1 MSIEGKLKETLGPD
15 AGPTNEG
22 APSQRVWVLPLA
34 ACLCLA
40 ATLFLYQEF
49 GPRFALLFAIGLALG
64 LTLFHAAFGFAS
76 SWRRF
81 LLAGDGH
88 GMRAQIVMLALTSL
102 VFFPILAEGHFF
114 DRAVIG
120 AVAPAGLSVAFGAFL
135 FGIGMQL
142 AGGCASGTL
151 YTAGG
156 GSMRM
161 MVVLVFFMVGSLAGA
176 AHLPFWLDV
185 ARGER
190 FSLVSHFGAGG
201 GLGIQLAI
209 LAAIFWGTY
218 LLERLRKAKTPSS
231 SASLKEGGKGL
242 SRILR
247 GPWPLLV
254 GAAALA
260 LLNVATMATAGHP
273 WTISFGYTLWGAKI
287 AGAVGWDVSSWTFW
301 SWPFPKKALAGSIF
315 ENTTSVMNFGIFFGA
330 FLAAGL
336 AGRFKPSLRA
346 LDPRSEGR
354 RLFAAVLGGLLMGY
368 GARLA
373 FGCNVGA
380 YFSGIA
386 SGSLHGWLW
395 LASALAGTYFGAK
408 LRPRFA
414 LSRL

>member
-1 MSIEGKLKETLGPD
+1 MSIEGKLKEALGSDVRRTSED
-15 AGPTNEG
+15 AL
-22 APSQRVWVLPLA
+22 SQRAWVLPLA
-34 ACLCLA
+34 GCLCLGA
-40 ATLFLYQEF
+40 MLFLYQEF
-49 GPRFALLFAIGLALG
+49 GDRFALLFGIGLALG
-64 LTLFHAAFGFAS
+64 LTLFHATFGFAS

-81 LLAGDGH
+81 LFAGDGH
-88 GMRAQIVMLALTSL
+88 GMRAQIVMLALASL
-102 VFFPILAEGHFF
+102 VFFPVLAEGRFF
-114 DRAVIG
+114 GSAVVG

-135 FGIGMQL
+135 FGMGMQL

-161 MVVLVFFMVGSLAGA
+161 MVVLVFFMAGSLAGA

-185 ARGER
+185 VRGER
-190 FSLVSHFGAGG
+190 FSLVSHYGAGG
-201 GLGIQLAI
+201 GLGIQLVI
-209 LAAIFWGTY
+209 LAVIFWGTY
-218 LLERLRKAKTPSS
+218 LLDRLRKTKTPSS
-231 SASLKEGGKGL
+231 SAPLKDEGNGL

-247 GPWPLLV
+247 GPWPLYV

-260 LLNVATMATAGHP
+260 LLNIATMATAGHP

-287 AGAVGWDVSSWTFW
+287 AGAVGWDVSSWAFW
-301 SWPFPKKALAGSIF
+301 TWPGPKRALAGSIF
-315 ENTTSVMNFGIFFGA
+315 ENTTSVMNFGILFGA

-336 AGRFKPSLRA
+336 AGRFKPSLRT

-373 FGCNVGA
+373 FGCNIGA

-395 LASALAGTYFGAK
+395 LASAMAGTYFGAK